1 MFRVNLRTVTQ
12 TLPAR
17 NVTETLV
24 LFSAN
29 LLFNI
34 IANASFKFSVTNPT
48 WRSFLTWQVIGNIA
62 GFITVLTL
70 TGLLRFIPL
79 HVAFPVT
86 TGMTVIGVQV
96 LAARLLFHE
105 QISPAQW
112 LGTFLVVIGIM
123 LIGGR

>member
-17 NVTETLV
+17 NVTEMLV

-29 LLFNI
+29 LLFNV

>member
-1 MFRVNLRTVTQ
+1 MFRVNLQTVTQ
-12 TLPAR
+12 ALPAR

-105 QISPAQW
+105 QVSPAQW

>member
-29 LLFNI
+29 LLFNV
-34 IANASFKFSVTNPT
+34 IANASFKFSVTHPT

-86 TGMTVIGVQV
+86 TGMTVIGLQV

>member
-1 MFRVNLRTVTQ
+1 MFRVNLQTVTQ
-12 TLPAR
+12 ALPAR

-29 LLFNI
+29 LLFNV